1 MIASTSVFVSC
12 QDYQDEFKDL
22 QDQINEEHPALNN
35 QVAALEKEIADL
47 EATVATLQAQHDK
60 DIQTL
65 KDADKA
71 LEDLLSDEIVKA
83 NAYALA
89 QAEKA
94 LADAKA
100 YADAAATQAA
110 EQALKDAQAY
120 ADKVAAAEAQKEA
133 QAALL
138 AANEQAQALYND
150 AIAQLNKAVDAIN
163 AQIATEKS
171 ERQAADAALQAAV
184 NDLDAAYKAADAEIW
199 TALNKAQKDIEAA
212 QAAADKAQ
220 ATADEAL
227 KLAKANEKAIAAEVE
242 RATKAEADLK
252 AALDE
257 EAARAKAE
265 EAKIWEA
272 IAEANAK
279 IAANAERIEEVYSEL
294 NKKIDA
300 AVDRIKTLENKV
312 ATLQE
317 EMKAAQEKLNDHET
331 RILALE
337 AWTAA
342 YEPIIKD
349 LQSRMATAETKIA
362 DLYTKL
368 AAEEAAR
375 IAADKDLQDQI
386 TANANAI
393 AQEILDRVAADK
405 KLQDQIDANKA
416 DIAANKKAIEALQAE
431 CKKIWAAIEEE
442 VAARIAADDN
452 LKSLIE
458 AEVKAREAA
467 DKAEAAAREAAD
479 KALSKAIDDAV
490 KSLQGQIDDLVT
502 AVSGLQDQIDDLD
515 EKVEGYYTEIC
526 DRLTAD
532 EKKIAGALE
541 NPFEVISEVDFQAAY
556 GPVYSYEYYPAFSV
570 EVAGEKFEED
580 NRIVEGSFEQEAGK
594 VYVLLAPQ
602 GNNFAGHQIYVK
614 DEKNNDYPGFEFG
627 TAQPAVYP
635 EDVYFNAAWG
645 WVTRGEEAGETVTG
659 PIWMADITCAD
670 PSEEELLANIPVE
683 MPIRPRV
690 AAEDT
695 KAPEFGLVPR
705 YSVIGEYT
713 QKNADLKDVKLL
725 VWDENFDFW
734 MTPASYNPEAAD
746 ILNEEDLDFA
756 TTADV
761 FDVDVDF
768 TGADNDLI
776 YKQMVICDSAYNEC
790 DELDAAAAE
799 YMNGLDEKFGEWVE
813 SAELEDFTV
822 TVADEYA
829 NYTFFYTWYVI
840 DLSGNVYILSDEAQI
855 VPEFEETVEATFNFE
870 VTPESADIQI
880 TDVLTESVEGIDI
893 TTLGWCKYV
902 PDCQNVTV
910 EFAPVKAAPE
920 ESLVFNLKDVK
931 DYVAPAAKETATCT
945 KEEVDAVAGLGIT
958 YDPAKLVVDEPYE
971 YTVTVKYGDEVISV
985 STINIIMRRP
995 EGHDI
1000 ELIKITSAWNPEKT
1014 QTIVWA
1020 QGYDA
1025 TEDNLSDAWYL
1036 LKGSFTNIMDYVEPI
1051 DSCGCTLVFKDKT
1064 DYTDAAEY
1072 TVVTMPE
1079 GANGFQMDVP
1089 AVAVNTNTYW
1099 PLDFDNI
1106 DYWYTLAYGTN
1117 VYGLESLY
1125 GGENEFK
1132 IAYASP
1138 IYYDGVTYDWK
1149 SGQYVGGCYMKE
1161 DCFLIEFPRKE
1172 YIINETNFVGSNDPS
1187 TSIKD
1192 AIKYFGAT
1200 TDYATWEADRMAAY
1214 AANDVVTADM
1224 LNYRDA
1230 RILKTE
1236 IALDENVPASVKKA
1250 LADKYADGKEEVF
1263 VWNDPTNEY
1272 LFEVKPEI
1280 NEEKGGIYF
1289 KTYNE
1294 FPSLQSI
1301 PAYYYNFT
1309 VTDIWGCVKKYPFV
1323 IMVNPN
1329 VPL

>member
-22 QDQINEEHPALNN
+22 QEQINKEHPALN
-35 QVAALEKEIADL
+35 QKVDALEKEIADL
-47 EATVATLQAQHDK
+47 EATVAALQAQHDK

-100 YADAAATQAA
+100 YADAVATQAA

-138 AANEQAQALYND
+138 AANEQSQALYND

-163 AQIATEKS
+163 AQISTEKS
-171 ERQAADAALQAAV
+171 ERQAADAALEAG
-184 NDLDAAYKAADAEIW
+184 YKAADAEIW

-227 KLAKANEKAIAAEVE
+227 KLAKANEKAIAAEIE

-317 EMKAAQEKLNDHET
+317 DMKAAQEKLNDHET

-386 TANANAI
+386 TANAKAI

-405 KLQDQIDANKA
+405 KLQEQIDANKA

-431 CKKIWAAIEEE
+431 CEKIWAAIEKE
-442 VAARIAADDN
+442 VADRIAADNN

-458 AEVKAREAA
+458 AEAKAREAA
-467 DKAEAAAREAAD
+467 DKAEAADRKAADAAEEAARKAAD
-479 KALSKAIDDAV
+479 KALQEAIDAAV
-490 KSLQGQIDDLVT
+490 KNLQGQIDALTSKVDELDK
-502 AVSGLQDQIDDLD
+502 AVKALD
-515 EKVEGYYTEIC
+515 EKVEGYYTELC
-526 DRLTAD
+526 DRIAD
-532 EKKIAGALE
+532 DEEKIAGALE
-541 NPFEVISEVDFQAAY
+541 NPFEVISEVDFQAAF
-556 GPVYSYEYYPAFSV
+556 GPVYAYQYYPAFEL
-570 EVAGEKFEED
+570 EVAGEKFAED

-602 GNNFAGHQIYVK
+602 GNNFTGHQIYVK
-614 DEKNNDYPGFEFG
+614 DEKNNPYPGFEFG

-645 WVTRGEEAGETVTG
+645 WVTRAEEAGETVTG

-683 MPIRPRV
+683 ATPVMRA
-690 AAEDT
+690 AAEEP
-695 KAPEFGLVPR
+695 APEFGLVPR
-705 YSVIGEYT
+705 YTVFAEYT
-713 QKNADLKDVKLL
+713 QKNADLEDVKLL
-725 VWDENFDFW
+725 VMDENFDFW
-734 MTPASYNPEAAD
+734 MTPASYNPETAD
-746 ILNEEDLDFA
+746 ELDEEDLDFA
-756 TTADV
+756 TTADK
-761 FDVDVDF
+761 FDVTVDF
-768 TGADNDLI
+768 TGADEELI
-776 YKQMVICDSAYNEC
+776 YKQMVKCDSAYNEC
-790 DELDAAAAE
+790 DELDEEAAE
-799 YMNGLDEKFGEWVE
+799 YMNSLNEKFEQWVE
-813 SAELEDFTV
+813 SGELDDFEV

-829 NYTFFYTWYVI
+829 NYTFFYTWYVVGM
-840 DLSGNVYILSDEAQI
+840 SGEYYDFVDEAQI

-931 DYVAPAAKETATCT
+931 DYVAPAAAETATCT
-945 KEEVDAVAGLGIT
+945 KDEVDAVAGLGIT

-1000 ELIKITSAWNPEKT
+1000 ELTKITSAWNKEKT
-1014 QTIVWA
+1014 ETIVWA
-1020 QGYDA
+1020 QGYEGA
-1025 TEDNLSDAWYL
+1025 TEDDLSDAWYKL
-1036 LKGSFTNIMDYVEPI
+1036 QGSFTNILDYVTPI
-1051 DSCGCTLVFKDKT
+1051 DPCGCTLVFTDKT
-1064 DYTDAAEY
+1064 DYTNASEY
-1072 TVVTMPE
+1072 TVVTMPDT
-1079 GANGFQMDVP
+1079 ANVFQLDVP
-1089 AVAVNTNTYW
+1089 AEAVQANTGYKELSFTVLEQSGW
-1099 PLDFDNI
+1099 
-1106 DYWYTLAYGTN
+1106 WYDLAYGTN
-1117 VYGLESLY
+1117 VFGLESLY
-1125 GGENEFK
+1125 GGESEFA
-1132 IAYASP
+1132 IAYCSP
-1138 IYYDGVTYDWK
+1138 IYYDGVTYNWEK
-1149 SGQYVGGCYMKE
+1149 QVYEGGCKLAKE
-1161 DCFLIEFPRKE
+1161 NYLIEFPRQE
-1172 YIINETNFVGSNDPS
+1172 TLINEADFVGSNDPS
-1187 TSIKD
+1187 TSVVD
-1192 AIKYFGAT
+1192 PIKYFGADR
-1200 TDYATWEADRMAAY
+1200 DY
-1214 AANDVVTADM
+1214 
-1224 LNYRDA
+1224 
-1230 RILKTE
+1230 RILDVKVELGDAEE
-1236 IALDENVPASVKKA
+1236 IKGEYPD
-1250 LADKYADGKEEVF
+1250 YY

-1272 LFEVKPEI
+1272 LFETLPEI
-1280 NEEKGGIYF
+1280 TDEGIYF
-1289 KTYNE
+1289 KTYDE
-1294 FPSLQSI
+1294 QPSLQSI
-1301 PAYYYNFT
+1301 PAFYYNFT
-1309 VTDIWGCVKKYPFV
+1309 VVDIWGCEKTYPFV
-1323 IMVNPN
+1323 ISVNPN
-1329 VPL
+1329 TPMN